1 MMLRRRMPRPTGPS
15 TWTPSSS
22 GPRCRIASHI
32 CRITAGETGWTG
44 SVWTMPTMPHMS
56 GGVWSKRRAAR
67 ACRSARRDCRA
78 HPPIRCAR
86 AALARAPACPAAQA
100 RSLFHRE
107 GVTESDRLSVLHL
120 IAPGDVGGAERV
132 VHALASGQ
140 RRAGHRVTVGAVLSN
155 GADHRSHPFLA
166 PLERAGVETILLRVP
181 PRAYRRERSAC
192 VELCR
197 RLRPDVVHTHGIRV
211 DVVDAAVARRAG
223 MPTVTTVHGF
233 TGGDFKM
240 WVYERLWRRALRG
253 FDAVVAVSR
262 PLARDLERTGV
273 PPGRLHAVPNAW
285 PADDLP
291 PFPRY
296 EARQQLAVPD
306 GRFHVGWVGRLTPEK
321 GADVLLA
328 ALPLLADLPMVVSV
342 VGDGRGRPQLQAAAA
357 RLGLGDR
364 VRWLGNVAAGPDD
377 PAALAQAIRAVHAD
391 PAAAA
396 ERARRAQQRLGSE
409 FAPGPWLARYER
421 IYRSVG

>member
-1 MMLRRRMPRPTGPS
+1 M
-15 TWTPSSS
+15 
-22 GPRCRIASHI
+22 
-32 CRITAGETGWTG
+32 
-44 SVWTMPTMPHMS
+44 
-56 GGVWSKRRAAR
+56 
-67 ACRSARRDCRA
+67 
-78 HPPIRCAR
+78 
-86 AALARAPACPAAQA
+86 
-100 RSLFHRE
+100 FHRE

-364 VRWLGNVAAGPDD
+364 VRWLGNVAAAGRLFTAFDVFALSSRTEGTPIVLFEAMATSTPIVASAVGGVPDVLAPQEALLVGPDD

-409 FAPGPWLARYER
+409 FAPGPWLERYER

>member
-1 MMLRRRMPRPTGPS
+1 M
-15 TWTPSSS
+15 
-22 GPRCRIASHI
+22 
-32 CRITAGETGWTG
+32 
-44 SVWTMPTMPHMS
+44 
-56 GGVWSKRRAAR
+56 
-67 ACRSARRDCRA
+67 
-78 HPPIRCAR
+78 
-86 AALARAPACPAAQA
+86 
-100 RSLFHRE
+100 
-107 GVTESDRLSVLHL
+107 LHL

-328 ALPLLADLPMVVSV
+328 ALPLLADLPVVVSV

-364 VRWLGNVAAGPDD
+364 VRWLGNVAAAGRLFTAFDVFALSSRTEGTPIVLFEAMATSTPIVASAVGGVPDVLAPQEALLVGPDD

-396 ERARRAQQRLGSE
+396 DRARRAQQRLGSE
-409 FAPGPWLARYER
+409 FAPGPWLERYER

>member
-1 MMLRRRMPRPTGPS
+1 
-15 TWTPSSS
+15 
-22 GPRCRIASHI
+22 
-32 CRITAGETGWTG
+32 
-44 SVWTMPTMPHMS
+44 
-56 GGVWSKRRAAR
+56 
-67 ACRSARRDCRA
+67 
-78 HPPIRCAR
+78 
-86 AALARAPACPAAQA
+86 
-100 RSLFHRE
+100 LFHRE

-328 ALPLLADLPMVVSV
+328 ALPLLADLPVVVSV

-364 VRWLGNVAAGPDD
+364 VRWLGNVAAAGRLFTAFDVFALSSRTEGTPIVLFEAMATSTPIVASAVGGVPDVLAPQEALLVGPDD

-396 ERARRAQQRLGSE
+396 DRARRAQQRLGSE
-409 FAPGPWLARYER
+409 FAPGPWLERYER

>member
-1 MMLRRRMPRPTGPS
+1 M
-15 TWTPSSS
+15 
-22 GPRCRIASHI
+22 
-32 CRITAGETGWTG
+32 
-44 SVWTMPTMPHMS
+44 
-56 GGVWSKRRAAR
+56 
-67 ACRSARRDCRA
+67 
-78 HPPIRCAR
+78 
-86 AALARAPACPAAQA
+86 
-100 RSLFHRE
+100 FHRE

-364 VRWLGNVAAGPDD
+364 VRWLGNVAAAGRLFTAFDVFALSSRTEGTPIVLFEAMATSTPIVASAVGGVPDVLAPQEALLVGPDD

-396 ERARRAQQRLGSE
+396 DRARRAQQRLGSE
-409 FAPGPWLARYER
+409 FAPGPWLERYER

>member
-1 MMLRRRMPRPTGPS
+1 M
-15 TWTPSSS
+15 
-22 GPRCRIASHI
+22 
-32 CRITAGETGWTG
+32 
-44 SVWTMPTMPHMS
+44 
-56 GGVWSKRRAAR
+56 
-67 ACRSARRDCRA
+67 
-78 HPPIRCAR
+78 
-86 AALARAPACPAAQA
+86 
-100 RSLFHRE
+100 FHRE

-211 DVVDAAVARRAG
+211 DVVDAAVVRRAG

-328 ALPLLADLPMVVSV
+328 ALPLLADLPVVVSV

-364 VRWLGNVAAGPDD
+364 VRWLGNVAAAGRLFTAFDVFALSSRTEGTPIVLFEAMATGTPIVASAVGGVPDVLAPQEALLVGPDD

-391 PAAAA
+391 PGAAA

-409 FAPGPWLARYER
+409 FAPGPWLERYER

>member
-1 MMLRRRMPRPTGPS
+1 M
-15 TWTPSSS
+15 
-22 GPRCRIASHI
+22 
-32 CRITAGETGWTG
+32 
-44 SVWTMPTMPHMS
+44 
-56 GGVWSKRRAAR
+56 
-67 ACRSARRDCRA
+67 
-78 HPPIRCAR
+78 
-86 AALARAPACPAAQA
+86 
-100 RSLFHRE
+100 FHRE

-328 ALPLLADLPMVVSV
+328 ALPLLADLPVVVSV

-364 VRWLGNVAAGPDD
+364 VRWLGNVAAAGRLFTAFDVFALSSRTEGTPIVLFEAMATSTPIVASAVGGVPDVLAPQEALLVGPDD

-396 ERARRAQQRLGSE
+396 DRARRAQQRLGSE

>member
-1 MMLRRRMPRPTGPS
+1 M
-15 TWTPSSS
+15 
-22 GPRCRIASHI
+22 
-32 CRITAGETGWTG
+32 
-44 SVWTMPTMPHMS
+44 
-56 GGVWSKRRAAR
+56 
-67 ACRSARRDCRA
+67 
-78 HPPIRCAR
+78 
-86 AALARAPACPAAQA
+86 
-100 RSLFHRE
+100 FHRE

-328 ALPLLADLPMVVSV
+328 ALPLLADLPVVVSV

-364 VRWLGNVAAGPDD
+364 VRWLGNVAAAGRLFTAFDVFALSSRTEGTPIVLFEAMATSTPIVASAVGGVPDVLAPQEALLVGPDD

>member
-1 MMLRRRMPRPTGPS
+1 
-15 TWTPSSS
+15 
-22 GPRCRIASHI
+22 
-32 CRITAGETGWTG
+32 
-44 SVWTMPTMPHMS
+44 
-56 GGVWSKRRAAR
+56 
-67 ACRSARRDCRA
+67 
-78 HPPIRCAR
+78 
-86 AALARAPACPAAQA
+86 
-100 RSLFHRE
+100 LFHRE

-364 VRWLGNVAAGPDD
+364 VRWLGNVAAAGRLFTAFDVFALSSRTEGTPIVLFEAMATSTPIVASAVGGVPDVLAPQEALLVGPDD

-396 ERARRAQQRLGSE
+396 DRARRAQQRLGSE
-409 FAPGPWLARYER
+409 FAPGPWLERYER

>member
-1 MMLRRRMPRPTGPS
+1 
-15 TWTPSSS
+15 
-22 GPRCRIASHI
+22 
-32 CRITAGETGWTG
+32 
-44 SVWTMPTMPHMS
+44 
-56 GGVWSKRRAAR
+56 
-67 ACRSARRDCRA
+67 
-78 HPPIRCAR
+78 
-86 AALARAPACPAAQA
+86 
-100 RSLFHRE
+100 LFHRE

-328 ALPLLADLPMVVSV
+328 ALPLLADLPVVVSV

-364 VRWLGNVAAGPDD
+364 VRWLGNVAAAGRLFTAFDVFALSSRTEGTPIVLFEAMATSTPIVASAVGGVPDVLAPQEALLVGPDD